1 MLEDEERLVL
11 KELRKKNIKEIRILI
26 QSEKIMRVDTQ
37 VQQTFTDE
45 QAEQV
50 KKILHLKNYEEVTV
64 STRDNRTITFNR
76 TTKNMTSGKTGSK
89 D

>member
-1 MLEDEERLVL
+1 MRL
-11 KELRKKNIKEIRILI
+11 
-26 QSEKIMRVDTQ
+26 DTQ

-50 KKILHLKNYEEVTV
+50 KKILHLKNYEEVTI
-64 STRDNRTITFNR
+64 STRDNITITFNR
-76 TTKNMTSGKTGSK
+76 TTKNITSGKPCSY